1 MSNEQ
6 AGTAPIQIQA
16 TPARPTDS
24 SWIDYQQKEKQESI
38 KRLEE
43 TAKYLSGLSSL
54 SLSII
59 VAVNGEA
66 LRQTMRSAPRY
77 LEIGSSLKNGV
88 VCWLLSILLTLAV
101 VFPFRYKY
109 VENSADSIRQMNN
122 KIGQVKFWLLVLGAL
137 LYIIGISRVTYLY
150 LFIS

>member
-6 AGTAPIQIQA
+6 QATEPIHIQA
-16 TPARPTDS
+16 TPARPADS

-66 LRQTMRSAPRY
+66 LKQMIRSTP
-77 LEIGSSLKNGV
+77 GSYEVEGSLKSSV

-109 VENSADSIRQMNN
+109 VENSADSIRVMNN
-122 KIGQVKFWLLVLGAL
+122 RISQVKFWLLVLGAL
-137 LYIIGISRVTYLY
+137 LYIIGISRVTYIY
-150 LFIS
+150 LFTS